1 MKTPNVE
8 MTSERIIAT
17 VLLVSRKEMMALL
30 VLISTSV
37 SSQMLVQLTA
47 NVSTILAGFNVNVI
61 LVIKVK
67 VMASVLILMNVSMS
81 CTPVTRMR
89 FASIQKAVLNVIV
102 SMVT

>member
-1 MKTPNVE
+1 
-8 MTSERIIAT
+8 
-17 VLLVSRKEMMALL
+17 MMALL

-89 FASIQKAVLNVIV
+89 FVSIQKAVLNVIV